1 VEQSIT
7 LANAVINNTNYND
20 WSLENKEEDSVYI
33 DVKE

>member
-1 VEQSIT
+1 MRQPIT
-7 LANAVINNTNYND
+7 LANAINTNYND